1 MPSVVAAPV
10 ATPVA
15 APVATP
21 VATLVATPL
30 AAFSFASAV
39 GGKGVNFCSSSGSDT
54 GIRGGDRVNWCSSS
68 NSEFLQKIRH

>member
-1 MPSVVAAPV
+1 MPSVVAAPVAAPVATPV

-21 VATLVATPL
+21 VAAPL

-39 GGKGVNFCSSSGSDT
+39 GGKGVNSSDYME
-54 GIRGGDRVNWCSSS
+54 IRGGDRVNWCSSS
-68 NSEFLQKIRH
+68 NSEFLQKRR